1 MRKDEYRNRQ
11 QGSFPLSNP
20 YSRQGR
26 GMSGNQHVSLTV
38 RKDNYTDDGD
48 IRGGAYSSTVG
59 DNRRLQHHR
68 SDVDPYLHHDT
79 QHTRDKRGWCD
90 EQRSTK
96 SRPCDYPQMVKS
108 SEGAIRRSSSQQRW
122 ITQQQRCDD
131 SVREVHRWDKETRPS
146 DEWNQQRRH
155 SEDALGSPPYPRSHG
170 HPHGMNAGRQPPHS
184 HLFPIPSYDRRAPR
198 GAPPGYSGEEHR
210 NSSEGH
216 GQFADSSSHLM
227 NAQRSIA
234 CEHDTQQQPQPEKD
248 VRLHITRGYNSEF
261 DVLQHLL
268 QLQPKGETNT
278 THPRPLP
285 NYRDAEGAGHHEP
298 QSRCPKHQQ
307 EAWGES
313 QRMEGRNWDTYQ
325 DRDAAMMDRDPRRGM
340 DRDAA
345 MMDRDS
351 RRGMDRDAAMMDRDS
366 RRGMDRDAAMMDR
379 DSRRGMDRDAAMMD
393 RDPRRGMDRDAAMMD
408 RDSRR
413 GMDRDAAMMDRDSR
427 RGMDRDAAMMDRDPR
442 RGMDRDAAMMDRD
455 PRRGMDRD
463 AAMMD
468 RMIDGGAVGAG
479 RMIDRRGGNRRGG
492 RPSGSNVM
500 PPSSLPP
507 DKEALEKF
515 KRLYALQEDQNET
528 ADHLRK
534 QASSTT
540 GVVGTLDVSQVLDL
554 VAAHD
559 VTIVVTDTGTGKS
572 TLIPKAILDDDPG
585 AKIVNTQPRRTP
597 AIKLAER
604 VSVFYGEKVGSRV
617 GYWVRGEHAGEVG
630 QTPIMY
636 VTNYTLFLYL
646 LHTTPDCIGMTH
658 VIFDEFHERSVE
670 VEVSLLLMKLVMKR
684 NPGRIKLILCSATAE
699 ASKWAGFFDG
709 LTVGEYSK
717 ANAMYPVHDYYLED
731 VSRLIGVACVAPDI
745 ESSGI
750 MSSIQLHTIIFYMK
764 KLLEFLATAAKPGDS
779 ILMFVPG
786 RTVVEQLTLWI
797 RDNLGEELD
806 AIPWYRDIELSYV
819 QEAIQRKSGTKK
831 KVYVATDIAEV
842 SITLPDVVFVIDS
855 GTVKRPYITESN
867 PNSVAFPP
875 LELMWESA
883 VNLKQRRG
891 RAGRVQQGF
900 FFTMVLKEQVPQLPP
915 CDCRLSNA
923 VIHEI
928 VLHCLYLTSAPYILF
943 SMCPE
948 KPRNVSVQLS
958 LNTLCDGGYIVPEE
972 DHTSLIERIDNPEH
986 LSIKKVWSELV
997 SEAYESRSETKQGG
1011 LEGVD
1016 SRQLATKPP
1025 ANLRY
1030 HVTLRG
1036 LIVGRLPFAVN
1047 AGAVVFHGLLTGLTT
1062 LSIVAASCIACNSPF
1077 YVPYDVTDR
1086 VERLK
1091 VKNCV
1096 QETMLQ
1102 FKGRLRNDVVSSVG
1116 AVLEYMQMQQ
1126 EGLSEEGQNTW
1137 CEKRYLSRM
1146 RIVDILL
1153 LVQQAKDQLGALI
1166 PFEDIDDVGDLRRQ
1180 YDTHAQMLSILCSAA
1195 FMQRGIFVLHDAE
1208 TAQKERF
1215 AGSGVFVN
1223 INCSRDMSVP
1233 TACPWTRNTVC
1244 VPYTL
1249 HTAYDRL
1256 VGSFSSQLS
1265 QEVYNVML
1273 LVFSSTILFEEIVD
1287 EAAPVTF
1294 EVWQC
1299 GSRVFITC
1307 DCQTALQLLQL
1318 RRLMCARLC
1327 ILHMLLQR
1335 EASITD
1341 VETMSDLLIANGSN
1355 FGIPCN
1361 MEARPDLIPAMIT
1374 SNVIRIIEG
1383 IEEAATKVRVGGN
1396 EGSAVPHCKP
1406 REPPPGFNPT
1416 RQSALVF
1423 SSNGCAPYHRP
1434 EPIP

>member
-38 RKDNYTDDGD
+38 RKDNYTDDSD
-48 IRGGAYSSTVG
+48 ICGGAYSSTVG

-268 QLQPKGETNT
+268 HLQPKGETNT
-278 THPRPLP
+278 AHPRPLP

-313 QRMEGRNWDTYQ
+313 QRMEGRNWDTDQ

-345 MMDRDS
+345 MV
-351 RRGMDRDAAMMDRDS
+351 
-366 RRGMDRDAAMMDR
+366 
-379 DSRRGMDRDAAMMD
+379 
-393 RDPRRGMDRDAAMMD
+393 
-408 RDSRR
+408 
-413 GMDRDAAMMDRDSR
+413 
-427 RGMDRDAAMMDRDPR
+427 
-442 RGMDRDAAMMDRD
+442 
-455 PRRGMDRD
+455 
-463 AAMMD
+463 D

-1030 HVTLRG
+1030 HVALRG

-1208 TAQKERF
+1208 TAQKKRF

-1434 EPIP
+1434 EPIPEPVGVMQHPRSYK